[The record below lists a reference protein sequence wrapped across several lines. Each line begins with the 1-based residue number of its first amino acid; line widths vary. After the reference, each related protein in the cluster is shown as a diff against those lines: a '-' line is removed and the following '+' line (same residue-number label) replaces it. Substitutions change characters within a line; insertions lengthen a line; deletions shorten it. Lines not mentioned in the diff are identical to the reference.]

1 MFSIDVDE
9 NEEEAFTLRVHHHG
23 RFNEAKNEYIGG
35 EVTYFDWV
43 CIDFLSLLN
52 LDVIAKDLGYRL
64 PLSYY
69 WKEYGENVFVEIITD
84 MDTLDMVN
92 FLPKDRVV
100 DFYITEMV
108 PIQVSFDD
116 ALNGT
121 QGQESQFDSHIVD
134 SDVEVEVLVG
144 EQIPSSSRGQGWL
157 RVFF

>member
-1 MFSIDVDE
+1 M
-9 NEEEAFTLRVHHHG
+9 
-23 RFNEAKNEYIGG
+23 
-35 EVTYFDWV
+35 
-43 CIDFLSLLN
+43 LN
-52 LDVIAKDLGYRL
+52 LDVIAKDLGYWL

-92 FLPKDRVV
+92 FLPKDRVI

-144 EQIPSSSRGQGWL
+144 EQIPSSSHGQGWL
-157 RVFF
+157 SVFFRLVD